1 MTGVPAEWFTN
12 PRASQVQTPDDLPA
26 LEPVLDA
33 WHRAD
38 EAEDARDLDGPVRR
52 AREARDRRLIERA
65 RAGTL
70 RHISQ

>member
-1 MTGVPAEWFTN
+1 MN
-12 PRASQVQTPDDLPA
+12 PRASKVRCPRDLPQLA
-26 LEPVLDA
+26 AVLDV

-38 EAEDARDLDGPVRR
+38 EAEDIAEARKVC
-52 AREARDRRLIERA
+52 REREFRDRRLIDRA

>member
-1 MTGVPAEWFTN
+1 MNGVPAEWFTN
-12 PRASQVQTPDDLPA
+12 PRASQVQVPDDRPELA
-26 LEPVLDA
+26 AILDA

-38 EAEDARDLDGPVRR
+38 EAEDAREVDDVVRR
-52 AREARDRRLIERA
+52 SRESRDRRLIERA